1 MGRIRA
7 GLVATAVA
15 VAVAACSGG
24 NPQSA
29 SGHHPATTATTR
41 ATTTNTPGTA
51 TTTRASSV
59 PPTTTAAPG
68 TGFFDEGQV
77 EAYVGHVS
85 ASYQEDPPQ
94 FSDSRSA
101 GASVATTADGICT
114 FTLTNTLGERAS
126 LVDAIAVS
134 CGSPNRASVLT
145 QSESLEEA
153 AYLDGIVKQFAG
165 PAALNWVN
173 QEAESGAAHGSA
185 AAARQSFGPVTVGIE
200 FGDGALFEKLETT
213 G

>member
-7 GLVATAVA
+7 GLAITAVS

-24 NPQSA
+24 SPQSA
-29 SGHHPATTATTR
+29 GDHPS
-41 ATTTNTPGTA
+41 ATTTRVTTTTTPGTA
-51 TTTRASSV
+51 TTLPSSI
-59 PPTTTAAPG
+59 PPTTTAAFG
-68 TGFFDEGQV
+68 TGFFNERQV

-85 ASYQEDPPQ
+85 ASYQADPLQ
-94 FSDSRSA
+94 FSDSKSV
-101 GASVATTADGICT
+101 GGDVATTADGICT
-114 FTLTNTLGERAS
+114 FTLTNTLEEPAS

-134 CGSPNRASVLT
+134 CGSPSKATVLT
-145 QSESLEEA
+145 QSESTEEA

-173 QEAESGAAHGSA
+173 QQAESGAEHGSA
-185 AAARQSFGPVTVGIE
+185 AAARQSFGPITVGIE

>member
-1 MGRIRA
+1 M
-7 GLVATAVA
+7 
-15 VAVAACSGG
+15 
-24 NPQSA
+24 
-29 SGHHPATTATTR
+29 
-41 ATTTNTPGTA
+41 
-51 TTTRASSV
+51 
-59 PPTTTAAPG
+59 
-68 TGFFDEGQV
+68 
-77 EAYVGHVS
+77 GHVS

-165 PAALNWVN
+165 PAALNSVDRRGG
-173 QEAESGAAHGSA
+173 ERRR
-185 AAARQSFGPVTVGIE
+185 ARFRSRSPPVVRACDRRHRIRRRCALRKAGDDGITGPVR
-200 FGDGALFEKLETT
+200 T
-213 G
+213 GHLIRS